1 MSLTFKINHYGNMT
15 YSEKRLSQFI
25 MENQH
30 DVLQDSAQML
40 SDKAG
45 VSPATIIRFA
55 KNLGYKGFP
64 ELKLALMADIT
75 AAEQTLETVIE
86 NIEEADSIQEVI
98 AKTQRTD
105 LRTVEQT
112 YQLLSDVQLEY
123 AVNAI
128 KSANKIILF
137 GVGGSSIP
145 CYDLCQKLLRVE
157 KNAMYLT
164 DMQLALSYCTSMC
177 PNDVAIFISYSGHT
191 KELVRAAKMLKS
203 RNIPLIVITQSIKS
217 PLQKLGDC
225 VLFIPTQENDL
236 RLGALSSRN
245 ASLMLTDLLYLGLI
259 KDDLTEVKSRLLE
272 ANSLVKTYSR

>member
-217 PLQKLGDC
+217 PLQKLGDY